1 MALVSETALIGGFHP
16 LHPEISEL
24 AAAVAS
30 PEQLGEISVS
40 GSRPGKRKTIHGKA
54 KAFDAFVSL
63 FLLSRSLLARLM
75 RHVLAKLSMLMV
87 WEVLSRNMEDI
98 RLAREALVSK
108 SNEHALWD
116 TAGIIAFFATITT
129 VVDFAGHFSDELP
142 KVLKKLAKVISSGR
156 HLRATCRRVLCCQ
169 TA

>member
-30 PEQLGEISVS
+30 PE
-40 GSRPGKRKTIHGKA
+40 
-54 KAFDAFVSL
+54 
-63 FLLSRSLLARLM
+63 
-75 RHVLAKLSMLMV
+75 
-87 WEVLSRNMEDI
+87 NMEDI